1 MDDDLANLDKI
12 VIIDKIGDNAK
23 ILYDNN
29 FKPVYHFQ
37 HNQLNEL
44 FKSREKI
51 YKNFKF
57 LYNFI
62 KKLFSIFENIKDL
75 IVQVY
80 TSKKFK
86 LPEKIIEY
94 DHHLSHAASFC
105 YFKEYNNEK
114 YLVFTMD
121 GEGDHKSSTVN
132 ILEKNNFKEI
142 SQNSSQVSLGYF
154 YLYLTFYLGLKA
166 NEHEFKVMGLAPYA
180 DKKRSDLIKE
190 DLSKLIWIDEKVISA
205 PRFLVVV
212 LFLS

>member
-1 MDDDLANLDKI
+1 MKILSIHYGHNSSIAYTENGKILNILSEERFTRIKNHWGFPENSINFIKQKYLDDDLANLDKI

-62 KKLFSIFENIKDL
+62 KKTHFNFRKHKRFDKFKFIL
-75 IVQVY
+75 Q
-80 TSKKFK
+80 KKFK
-86 LPEKIIEY
+86 LPQEKIIEY

-105 YFKEYNNEK
+105 YFKEYNNNEK

-132 ILEKNNFKEI
+132 ILEKI
-142 SQNSSQVSLGYF
+142 I
-154 YLYLTFYLGLKA
+154 LKKY
-166 NEHEFKVMGLAPYA
+166 HKILA
-180 DKKRSDLIKE
+180 KFHL
-190 DLSKLIWIDEKVISA
+190 VI
-205 PRFLVVV
+205 FIYI
-212 LFLS
+212 